1 MKLRQQMEESQSA
14 EKLGAPSWLVYEIL
28 LYSSHFIC
36 TLLAFYFTLV
46 FSNIFQEPNTQ
57 KSLHNTADKDV
68 TNIRKVWWLWNIS
81 DYFLRFIFIFIC
93 QNSEK
98 KEFLM
103 NLTLSLSTI
112 VECPRIAISTKGSHI
127 RILVFDIISHTLQLM
142 VTIFWWASFHSY
154 FCFFYSFVAWL
165 LYWLVFLFC
174 LWLLMQ

>member
-14 EKLGAPSWLVYEIL
+14 EKLGALSWLVYEIL
-28 LYSSHFIC
+28 LYSSFFFFI
-36 TLLAFYFTLV
+36 LLAFGFNLV
-46 FSNIFQEPNTQ
+46 FSTIFQEPNTQ

-68 TNIRKVWWLWNIS
+68 TKIRKVWWLWKIS

-127 RILVFDIISHTLQLM
+127 RILVFDIIRQLM

-154 FCFFYSFVAWL
+154 FCCFYSFVAWL